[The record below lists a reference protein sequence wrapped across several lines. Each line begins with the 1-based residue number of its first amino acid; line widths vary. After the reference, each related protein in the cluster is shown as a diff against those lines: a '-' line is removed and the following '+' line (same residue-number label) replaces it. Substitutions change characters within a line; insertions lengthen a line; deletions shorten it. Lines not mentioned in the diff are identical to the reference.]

1 MTTTSIAA
9 PPSAD
14 LLEERLGDPYA
25 PENPYGFTALHAART
40 AGVPFTAGREL
51 LDSLGLLAGHR
62 ADAELLET
70 LRAVT
75 RRAPR
80 LAWDR
85 VPSGT
90 AAEAVRIGAA
100 TGALDSGLRIALRHL
115 HARRLYGAPAIDIP
129 QLRAVLAGVF
139 ADLLLCDA
147 LTSASARGEDL
158 SPTRAGVHAAAVR
171 SFVPRA
177 VQDALDRLSVILGAW
192 FYIRQ
197 DERAAFQELLR
208 DTQRALFGAGAV
220 RIGPEPADLVGL
232 LDAPGLAGLCDP
244 VWLAAAP
251 SLRARAALPRQD
263 ALRELYEELIRRY
276 RAHRSFGL
284 TCRPLPDRP

>member
-1 MTTTSIAA
+1 MTTAPIAA
-9 PPSAD
+9 PPRAD

-25 PENPYGFTALHAART
+25 PDNPYGFAALHAART
-40 AGVPFTAGREL
+40 AGVPFTAGRDL

-62 ADAELLET
+62 ADAELLES

-85 VPSGT
+85 VPSGA
-90 AAEAVRIGAA
+90 AAEAVRIGAV

-115 HARRLYGAPAIDIP
+115 RARRLYGAPAIEIP

-147 LTSASARGEDL
+147 LTSAAARGEDL
-158 SPTRAGVHAAAVR
+158 LPERAGLHAAAVR

-177 VQDALDRLSVILGAW
+177 AQDALDRLSVVLGAW

-208 DTQRALFGAGAV
+208 DSQRGLFGAGAV
-220 RIGPEPADLVGL
+220 PVGPEPPELAELVG
-232 LDAPGLAGLCDP
+232 APGLAGVCDP
-244 VWLAAAP
+244 AWLAAAP
-251 SLRARAALPRQD
+251 SLRARASLPRES
-263 ALRELYEELIRRY
+263 ALRELYGELDRRY
-276 RAHRSFGL
+276 RAHLSFGL
-284 TCRPLPDRP
+284 ACRPLPDRP